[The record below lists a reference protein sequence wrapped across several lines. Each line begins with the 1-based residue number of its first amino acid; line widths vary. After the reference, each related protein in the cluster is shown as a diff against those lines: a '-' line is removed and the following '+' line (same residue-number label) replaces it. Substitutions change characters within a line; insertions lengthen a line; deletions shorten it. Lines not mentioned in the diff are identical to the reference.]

1 VNWPFSCPYL
11 RFLGED
17 KGGAIDSGHLFEVP
31 FPHILRVASSKKKPN
46 AHDGSLSKRQAA
58 FVREYLIDFN
68 ATQAALRAGY
78 SLKAAKQVASRV
90 LTYANV
96 QTAIQS
102 GQQEKAQA
110 AFGLREQVIRELS
123 RIAFGDP
130 RKLMTWEGKSMRLRD
145 SERLTDDDVAQ
156 VAEVGSSNGPKGSS
170 VKLKR
175 FDKVKALELLGRHVG
190 LFQEKR
196 DDDGEDDVEAV
207 VVYLPENGR

>member
-1 VNWPFSCPYL
+1 M
-11 RFLGED
+11 
-17 KGGAIDSGHLFEVP
+17 P
-31 FPHILRVASSKKKPN
+31 FPHILRVAPSKKKLS
-46 AHDGSLSKRQAA
+46 AHDGPLSKRQAA

-78 SLKAAKQVASRV
+78 SPKAARSVASRM
-90 LTYANV
+90 LTFANV
-96 QTAIQS
+96 QTAIQA
-102 GQQEKAQA
+102 GQQAKDKT
-110 AFGLREQVIRELS
+110 AFGLREQVICELS

-130 RKLMTWEGKSMRLRD
+130 RKLMTWEGRSMRLRD
-145 SERLTDDDVAQ
+145 SEGLTDDDVAQ

-190 LFQEKR
+190 LFQERR
-196 DDDGEDDVEAV
+196 DDGGEDDVEAV